1 MKGHRLAIRDAIV
14 ILIAFRRMLL
24 EAQRLAANRS
34 GSDTRPDSAARYGPL
49 TESLQV
55 KAAIALARI
64 ERNGMCLD
72 LDRVRAARSSLGA
85 SRDAAVAALRESC
98 PELFKTRVDQE
109 TGAQVLRL
117 AAGGTTALRDDVLQ
131 ANLARVLDDLRQATG
146 EVIAIPKTR
155 DGNLSTSLEH
165 WSRYAHQHPFLERWL
180 RLKDTENRCQFLA
193 CLRESPVH
201 ARYRCLVRTGRTAC
215 SGPNLQQ
222 VPRDGMVRHAF
233 VPSPGFFLLSVDYS
247 SIDLRALAAV
257 CLHRY
262 GRSVLAEVIK
272 QGIDPHAH
280 TAAMI
285 LGIPLDEF
293 RRWKEDGTV
302 AERRQVGGREQVVT
316 YANRFKEMR
325 DAAKAIN
332 FGVPAGLGITELV
345 RYARNSF
352 GVAMTT
358 EQANGF
364 RDRLTRVVYP
374 ELELYLADD
383 ELASLARNLGATEQ
397 ELRRALNPDDAPL
410 RTVLRAVRDVVS
422 GRRFSSWGP
431 AIDPGYHDRLWE
443 ALGRLCTNPDLGPA
457 LATARGGEGLARR
470 LFAQDVATL
479 TGRIRGGVDYGPSRN
494 TPFQGLAADG
504 AKLALWRL
512 VREGFRVV
520 GFVHDEVLVELP
532 DEGGFVSEEKI
543 VRIKE
548 IMCGEMEEVLG
559 GNVPVDCE
567 ATLST
572 CWSKHARLIVREGKV
587 FPWSPG

>member
-1 MKGHRLAIRDAIV
+1 
-14 ILIAFRRMLL
+14 
-24 EAQRLAANRS
+24 
-34 GSDTRPDSAARYGPL
+34 
-49 TESLQV
+49 
-55 KAAIALARI
+55 
-64 ERNGMCLD
+64 MCLD

-117 AAGGTTALRDDVLQ
+117 TAGGTTALRDDVLQ

-146 EVIAIPKTR
+146 EVITIPKTR
-155 DGNLSTSLEH
+155 NGNLSTSLEH
-165 WSRYAHQHPFLERWL
+165 WSRYAHQDPFLERWL

-233 VPSPGFFLLSVDYS
+233 VPPRAS
-247 SIDLRALAAV
+247 SCCRSTIRPSTCGTLAAV

-285 LGIPLDEF
+285 LGIPLEEF

-332 FGVPAGLGITELV
+332 FGVPAGLGIAETRQV
-345 RYARNSF
+345 CP
-352 GVAMTT
+352 
-358 EQANGF
+358 EQ
-364 RDRLTRVVYP
+364 
-374 ELELYLADD
+374 
-383 ELASLARNLGATEQ
+383 
-397 ELRRALNPDDAPL
+397 LRRGDDD
-410 RTVLRAVRDVVS
+410 RTGQRVPRQAHAGRLSRTRAVPRPTMSWPRWHGIS
-422 GRRFSSWGP
+422 GRRSRSSGGP
-431 AIDPGYHDRLWE
+431 
-443 ALGRLCTNPDLGPA
+443 
-457 LATARGGEGLARR
+457 
-470 LFAQDVATL
+470 
-479 TGRIRGGVDYGPSRN
+479 
-494 TPFQGLAADG
+494 
-504 AKLALWRL
+504 
-512 VREGFRVV
+512 
-520 GFVHDEVLVELP
+520 
-532 DEGGFVSEEKI
+532 
-543 VRIKE
+543 
-548 IMCGEMEEVLG
+548 
-559 GNVPVDCE
+559 
-567 ATLST
+567 
-572 CWSKHARLIVREGKV
+572 
-587 FPWSPG
+587 